1 MKYTASQYWQHRLIP
16 RVICLRVYGKAQ
28 AFILDRHAL
37 IETQRA
43 AGQGAGFNG
52 LAIGRGGGIPHALTR
67 FSCGAVINIL
77 IGIGVLQ
84 HCLPVVEADDA
95 VWRVG
100 VLTSAWRLML
110 QPASSRIVPATKT
123 LFMVRS
129 E

>member
-16 RVICLRVYGKAQ
+16 WVICFRVYGKAH

-95 VWRVG
+95 VWRVQG
-100 VLTSAWRLML
+100 ADLSLAINVTARQQQDRTGDEDSFHGSL
-110 QPASSRIVPATKT
+110 
-123 LFMVRS
+123 
-129 E
+129 